1 MRNLSTNCT
10 FRFNALKR
18 LLPDI
23 SSTVLFERLL
33 ELEREGLITKKIYPE
48 IPIRI
53 DCSLTTRVKELETI
67 LYDLSNWVN
76 KRKYYEKK

>member
-67 LYDLSNWVN
+67 LYQSSNWVN
-76 KRKYYEKK
+76 RKYYEKK

>member
-1 MRNLSTNCT
+1 LRNLSTNCT

-67 LYDLSNWVN
+67 LYQSSNWVN
-76 KRKYYEKK
+76 RKYYEKK